1 MKALNVIFILL
12 LAGFLGLWFWSYA
25 IPSSH
30 LRALADVAQQ
40 ELVEVPLFSNLTAF
54 WHNESRAM
62 LQAFG
67 EWLTEWEEPMNRFN
81 SNIGMDGENSPLQQ
95 AMVLLWA
102 LYQWLV
108 VVVVRVEQTLVCL
121 ILSAP
126 AALAGWRYAVLKEK
140 IRQHDF
146 GGELPAVLQHK
157 KAALFILVALI
168 LLLQLL
174 PVKIPMSL
182 LMVVTGGWMTM
193 IAMFLATVRETNRF
207 QTR

>member
-1 MKALNVIFILL
+1 MKALNVIFVLL
-12 LAGFLGLWFWSYA
+12 LAGFLGLWFWTYA
-25 IPSSH
+25 TPSSH

-81 SNIGMDGENSPLQQ
+81 SNIGMDGDNSPLQQ

-126 AALAGWRYAVLKEK
+126 AAMAGWRYAVLKER
-140 IRQHDF
+140 IRRHDF
-146 GGELPAVLQHK
+146 GGELPAVMQHK
-157 KAALFILVALI
+157 KAALFILVALL

-174 PVKIPMSL
+174 PVKIPMAL
-182 LMVVTGGWMTM
+182 LMVVTGGWVTM
-193 IAMFLATVRETNRF
+193 SAMFIATVRETNRS